1 MIEFIPI
8 DLKVHETD
16 LIDLNEEH
24 LSWVADQMFE
34 QYDIDVVSIIGQTVR
49 EYAEMK
55 VKEFSSYI
63 PPEGIYYILQ
73 VDNKIAG
80 MGALR
85 KLKKNVGEVKR
96 MYIRAE
102 YRGRGLG
109 KAMLQEILNKA
120 VEFGFSTILLDTGP
134 FMKAAQHIYRS
145 VGFQDREE
153 YSETEVPPE
162 FRHVWS
168 YMEKKI

>member
-8 DLKVHETD
+8 DLEVHESH

-24 LSWVADQMFE
+24 ISWIATEVLE
-34 QYDIDVVSIIGQTVR
+34 QYNIDVIAILGQTSR
-49 EYAEMK
+49 EYAEKK

-73 VDNKIAG
+73 VENKIAG

-85 KLKKNVGEVKR
+85 KLKPSVGEVKR
-96 MYIRAE
+96 MYIRPE
-102 YRGRGLG
+102 YRGKGLG
-109 KAMLQEILNKA
+109 KAILEKLLKKGK
-120 VEFGFSTILLDTGP
+120 EFGYTTILLDTGL
-134 FMKAAQHIYRS
+134 FMSAAQHIYHLA
-145 VGFQDREE
+145 GFQDREE
-153 YSETEVPPE
+153 YPESEVPVE
-162 FRHVWS
+162 IRHLWS

>member
-8 DLKVHETD
+8 DLKVHESH

-24 LSWVADQMFE
+24 ISWVADEMLE
-34 QYDIDVVSIIGQTVR
+34 QYNIDVVALLGQTPR
-49 EYAEMK
+49 EYAEKK
-55 VKEFSSYI
+55 VIEFSSYI

-96 MYIRAE
+96 MYIRPE

-109 KAMLQEILNKA
+109 KAMLQEILNKGI
-120 VEFGFSTILLDTGP
+120 EFGFSTILLDTGP

-145 VGFQDREE
+145 AGFHDREE
-153 YSETEVPPE
+153 YPETEVPPE

>member
-8 DLKVHETD
+8 DLKVHESH

-24 LSWVADQMFE
+24 ISWVADEMLE
-34 QYDIDVVSIIGQTVR
+34 QYNIDVVALLGQTSR
-49 EYAEMK
+49 EYAEKK
-55 VKEFSSYI
+55 VIEFSSYT

-96 MYIRAE
+96 MYIRPE

-120 VEFGFSTILLDTGP
+120 VEFGFSTILLDTG
-134 FMKAAQHIYRS
+134 HL
-145 VGFQDREE
+145 
-153 YSETEVPPE
+153 
-162 FRHVWS
+162 
-168 YMEKKI
+168 